1 MSWAELIRGHLS
13 AKLLRMDEFLKN
25 QIFATHAVAAVGSV
39 TLSTVLTYP
48 LDTIKTIIQ
57 VQFLANVN
65 IFCHVTVSV
74 WVDLILLSSTI
85 GWF

>member
-1 MSWAELIRGHLS
+1 
-13 AKLLRMDEFLKN
+13 MDEFLKN

-74 WVDLILLSSTI
+74 
-85 GWF
+85 